1 MWDAKKNNPTLTN
14 PNANG
19 QVNYNLIANMYNPYN
34 SGRTQNAQYGNFLN
48 NQMTQK
54 I

>member
-14 PNANG
+14 PNAN
-19 QVNYNLIANMYNPYN
+19 VNLNILTNMYNN
-34 SGRTQNAQYGNFLN
+34 TNNGRSQNAQYAALMQ
-48 NQMTQK
+48 NQMFRK